1 MRAIS
6 GVLLSM
12 ALTLGSLPAL
22 AHSDEELDA
31 RPSPHGGQ
39 VRMAGGLH
47 LELVLDRDGDASQ
60 PRAVVVHVSNHADEP
75 QPVRGGRATVTLLA
89 PKMAPQRVELQPDG
103 ESRLSGTAVYPD
115 DPALKAVVQI
125 SLPEM
130 PTEQARFEPLAPR
143 QVSEGHEHHDH
154 DHDHDHDHRH

>member
-1 MRAIS
+1 MRKTLGI
-6 GVLLSM
+6 LLSM
-12 ALTLGSLPAL
+12 ALAL
-22 AHSDEELDA
+22 ASFMAHAHSDEELDA

-47 LELVLDRDGDASQ
+47 LELVLAREGDAGQ
-60 PRAVVVHVSNHADEP
+60 PRPVVVHVSNHADEP

-89 PKMAPQRVELQPDG
+89 PKMAPQRLELQPDG
-103 ESRLSGTAVYPD
+103 ESRLSGRAVYPD

-143 QVSEGHEHHDH
+143 PVSEGHEHHDPEH
-154 DHDHDHDHRH
+154 DHKH

>member
-1 MRAIS
+1 MRRIT
-6 GVLLSM
+6 GLMLSM
-12 ALTLGSLPAL
+12 VLALGSGALL

-47 LELVLDRDGDASQ
+47 LELVLAREGDASQ
-60 PRAVVVHVSNHADEP
+60 PRAIVVHVTNHADAP
-75 QPVRGGRATVTLLA
+75 LPVRDGRATVTLLA
-89 PKMAPQRVELQPDG
+89 PKMAPQRVALKPDG
-103 ESRLSGTAVYPD
+103 ESRLAGSAVYPD

-143 QVSEGHEHHDH
+143 KVSEGHEHHDH
-154 DHDHDHDHRH
+154 DHDHDHGDR